1 MTALSFY
8 VKNLFRGES
17 DKTMDNNKIVMTQA
31 GLDEFKERLEYLKT
45 VKRYEVIE
53 RIKVAR
59 GYGDLS
65 ENAEYD
71 EAKDEQSKVEGE
83 IKEMEAKLPLIQVI
97 DETEIHTDDVSIG
110 SYVTVKDLDYNEEVE
125 YRIVGTTESNIA
137 EGKLSNESPVGK
149 ALIGSKVGDVL
160 TIDIPMGKAHYQILA
175 IR

>member
-1 MTALSFY
+1 MSVNT
-8 VKNLFRGES
+8 NE
-17 DKTMDNNKIVMTQA
+17 IVMTQA
-31 GLDEFKERLEYLKT
+31 GLDAFKEKLEYLKT

-83 IKEMEAKLPLIQVI
+83 IKDMEAKLPLIKVI
-97 DETEIHTDDVSIG
+97 DESEIHTDEVSIG
-110 SYVTVKDLDYNEEVE
+110 SYVTVLDDFEDEVE
-125 YRIVGTTESNIA
+125 YRIVGSTESDVLS
-137 EGKLSNESPVGK
+137 GKLSNESPVGK
-149 ALIGSKVGDVL
+149 ALIGSKVGDEVDVD
-160 TIDIPMGKAHYQILA
+160 TPGGKVTYKVLA

>member
-1 MTALSFY
+1 MSTANS
-8 VKNLFRGES
+8 NE
-17 DKTMDNNKIVMTQA
+17 IVMTRS
-31 GLDEFKERLEYLKT
+31 GLEEFKERLDYLKT

-83 IKEMEAKLPLIQVI
+83 IKEMESKLPLIKVI
-97 DETEIHTDDVSIG
+97 DDADIHTDDVGIG
-110 SYVTVKDLDYNEEVE
+110 SYVTVYDRDFDEEVE
-125 YRIVGTTESNIA
+125 YRIVGSTESNIL

-149 ALIGSKVGDVL
+149 ALIGSKIGDEL
-160 TIDIPMGKAHYQILA
+160 TIDIPAGQAHYKVIA
-175 IR
+175 IRKED

>member
-1 MTALSFY
+1 MNNNNEIIMTPS
-8 VKNLFRGES
+8 
-17 DKTMDNNKIVMTQA
+17 
-31 GLDEFKERLEYLKT
+31 GLQEFKDRLEYLKT

-83 IKEMEAKLPLIQVI
+83 IKEMEAKLPYIRVI
-97 DETEIHTDDVSIG
+97 DEADIHTDEVSIG
-110 SYVTVKDLDYNEEVE
+110 CYVKVTCKEYDETVE
-125 YRIVGTTESNIA
+125 YRIVGSTESNIA

-149 ALIGSKVGDVL
+149 ALIAHKIGDEVAVETPGGIEHYVVL
-160 TIDIPMGKAHYQILA
+160 N
-175 IR
+175 IRKED

>member
-1 MTALSFY
+1 MSVNT
-8 VKNLFRGES
+8 NE
-17 DKTMDNNKIVMTQA
+17 IVMTQA
-31 GLDEFKERLEYLKT
+31 GLDAFKEKLEYLKT

-83 IKEMEAKLPLIQVI
+83 IKDMEAKLPLIKVI
-97 DETEIHTDDVSIG
+97 DESDIHTDEVSIG
-110 SYVTVKDLDYNEEVE
+110 SYVTVLDDFDDEVE
-125 YRIVGTTESNIA
+125 YRIVGSTESDVLN
-137 EGKLSNESPVGK
+137 GLLSNESPVGK
-149 ALIGSKVGDVL
+149 AIIGSKVGDEVE
-160 TIDIPMGKAHYQILA
+160 IDTPDGKVIYKVLA

>member
-1 MTALSFY
+1 MST
-8 VKNLFRGES
+8 NE
-17 DKTMDNNKIVMTQA
+17 NKIVMTQA

-83 IKEMEAKLPLIQVI
+83 IKDMEAKLPMIEVI
-97 DETEIHTDDVSIG
+97 DEADIHTDDVSIG
-110 SYVTVKDLDYNEEVE
+110 SYVTVLDMDYDEEVE
-125 YRIVGTTESNIA
+125 YRIVGTTESNIL

-149 ALIGSKVGDVL
+149 ALIGAKVGDEL
-160 TIDIPMGKAHYQILA
+160 TIDIPAGKAHYRVLA

>member
-1 MTALSFY
+1 MSVNT
-8 VKNLFRGES
+8 NE
-17 DKTMDNNKIVMTQA
+17 IVMTQA
-31 GLDEFKERLEYLKT
+31 GLDAFKEKLEYLKT

-83 IKEMEAKLPLIQVI
+83 IKEMEAKLAMIRVI
-97 DETEIHTDDVSIG
+97 DESEIHTDEVSIG
-110 SYVTVKDLDYNEEVE
+110 SYVTVLDDFEDEVE
-125 YRIVGTTESNIA
+125 YRIVGSTESDVLN
-137 EGKLSNESPVGK
+137 GLLSNESPVGK
-149 ALIGSKVGDVL
+149 ALIGSKVGDEVEV
-160 TIDIPMGKAHYQILA
+160 DAPGGKVIYKVLA